1 LNCLFNGP
9 AAVVIFFIVSGF
21 FIHLPQTRKNSELN
35 IRRFYIR
42 RAIRIGIPAL
52 FAVAAYEAFGY
63 LKLSEINQTVLWSII
78 CEAIYYVL
86 YPGLLVLGRKHGWIS
101 VVLISY
107 AIALVLC
114 LTNLQALRAS
124 GNSYVALGWLTWI
137 VGLPCWIL
145 GCWLAENR
153 QRFKPVKSRQIWLA
167 RAAIFAI
174 AFLLRIAKFH
184 SHSVLFSNCFTLNAF
199 ALPVTAWI
207 GIELASS
214 ARLGTSSVLE
224 WVGKWSYSLY
234 LVHPIAYA
242 ILALAGI
249 SEINGSERY
258 HLIRI
263 ASALVFSYCFYLAIE
278 KPAHR
283 LAILASRRK
292 PVVLPAE

>member
-1 LNCLFNGP
+1 
-9 AAVVIFFIVSGF
+9 
-21 FIHLPQTRKNSELN
+21 
-35 IRRFYIR
+35 
-42 RAIRIGIPAL
+42 
-52 FAVAAYEAFGY
+52 
-63 LKLSEINQTVLWSII
+63 
-78 CEAIYYVL
+78 
-86 YPGLLVLGRKHGWIS
+86 
-101 VVLISY
+101 
-107 AIALVLC
+107 
-114 LTNLQALRAS
+114 
-124 GNSYVALGWLTWI
+124 
-137 VGLPCWIL
+137 
-145 GCWLAENR
+145 
-153 QRFKPVKSRQIWLA
+153 
-167 RAAIFAI
+167 
-174 AFLLRIAKFH
+174 
-184 SHSVLFSNCFTLNAF
+184 LNAF

>member
-1 LNCLFNGP
+1 
-9 AAVVIFFIVSGF
+9 
-21 FIHLPQTRKNSELN
+21 LN

-124 GNSYVALGWLTWI
+124 GNSYV
-137 VGLPCWIL
+137 PCWIL